1 MSNRHI
7 LHKTLIYSSFVIIK
21 FAQNIQGICIHV
33 TACCILKSVTAL
45 PSYERFGIAG
55 LDHNH
60 FLKLRHRPCCRPPV
74 VYLGIIKTFQEIIKN
89 PPTLKFNN
97 CELRQKFM
105 SFSFRAY
112 FTNCLRLKEKCSG
125 SQGMFQSSL
134 EKINILLVA

>member
-1 MSNRHI
+1 MSRE
-7 LHKTLIYSSFVIIK
+7 FV
-21 FAQNIQGICIHV
+21 FMYTFV
-33 TACCILKSVTAL
+33 YMYACCILKSVTAL

-97 CELRQKFM
+97 CVLFRQKFM

-125 SQGMFQSSL
+125 SFLVREGSRVAWKKLKSCLWHKLKTFHLDL
-134 EKINILLVA
+134 EKP